1 MLLSA
6 LPLGMV
12 DTAWAISSRDTVV
25 DSGTCGG
32 TLNNSQLMKWTLT
45 SDGTL
50 TISGE
55 GNMFGAPWSQYKSKI
70 KKVVIG
76 EGVKSISD
84 NAFHYY
90 ENLRS
95 VSLPSTLT
103 SIGEAAFWACSSL
116 QSITL
121 PNNLTNI
128 GLNAFRA
135 CHSLTQ
141 VLIPA
146 SVTSIDGSAFECC
159 TGLTD
164 VVFEG
169 NSLEF
174 GSGATF
180 YDCTSLKNVFFNG
193 TRADWTA
200 SRGSSGSVLPAA
212 AQIYYKNDLISS
224 GTCGDNSSGNNTQW
238 KLTKAGTLIITVGTG
253 YTEGGI
259 ADFAYGKAPWYQDIY
274 DSGIRCLIIGSG
286 IKTIGS
292 YAFADC
298 TDLAEIIVPDGVISI
313 GNGAFLQNSGAKR
326 VVLPPSTV
334 YIGHGALRD
343 CSALTSVSLP
353 DSMSN
358 RLFLDMF
365 EGCTNLKSVDIPD
378 GITDIY
384 EGDLASCPNWTDIY
398 YDNWGRVW
406 NRVVSNVRD
415 SIPDRMNVHFKDN
428 IYDSGSC
435 GENVTWTLTADGT
448 LTISGTGA
456 MTDYTYDSR
465 SPWYSCR
472 TYIKRV
478 VMQQGVTSIGGDAF
492 WDCSGL
498 TSVTIPDGVTSIGG
512 DAFWDCSGLTSV
524 TIPDGVTSI
533 GGYAFRGC
541 SGLTSVTIPEG
552 VTSIGD
558 YAFDNCSSLT
568 DIYYGGYGTDWQKLN
583 VSIPTSAT
591 VHFKDNIYGKGDC
604 GINVTWELTGD
615 GTLIISGTGR
625 ISNYSH
631 DNNAPWYSCRAYI
644 KRVVIQQG
652 VRAIGDRAFWD
663 CSGLTSVTIPDG
675 VTSIGDYAFAYCV
688 SLTSATIPEGV
699 TSIGWS
705 AFENCTALT
714 FMTIPE
720 GVTSI
725 GNSAFSGCSGL
736 TSVTIPSSVTSIGW
750 SAFKNCTALTFM
762 TIPESVTYIS
772 GEVFSNCVRLAR
784 VTIPKSVTE
793 IGSKAF
799 YYCDS
804 LTDVYYAGTAADWA
818 KISISEGNE
827 DLTSAALRCA
837 PASLSAPTVT
847 GGNDSQGRPTLKWK
861 AVSGAAKYEVYR
873 ARSKDGDY
881 IKYSTVTGTSYTN
894 ISYIENGNTYYYKV
908 RALDASGT
916 AGAWSSV
923 VSVTYK
929 QTLPAPIVTG
939 GNDSQGRPTLKWKAV
954 SGAAKY
960 EVYRARSKNG
970 DYIKYS
976 TVTGTSYTN
985 TSYIENGNTYYYKVR
1000 ALKSSGT
1007 AGAWS
1012 SIVSVTYKQTLPA
1025 PTVTGGNDAQGRPT
1039 LKWNAVS
1046 GAAKYEVY
1054 RARSR
1059 DGSYSKYSTV
1069 TGTSYTNTSYI
1080 EDGNTYYYKVRA
1092 LDANGTA
1099 GAWSSI
1105 VSVTY
1110 KQTLPAPTV
1119 TGGNDS
1125 QGRPTLKWKA
1135 VTGAAK
1141 YEVYRARSKDGDY
1154 IKYSTVTGTSYTNT
1168 SYIEN
1173 GNTYYYKVRA
1183 LDANGTAGA
1192 WSSVVSVTY
1201 KQTLPAPAV
1210 TGGND
1215 SQGRPT
1221 LKWKAVT
1228 GAAKYEVYRAR
1239 SKDGDYIKYS
1249 TVTGT
1254 SYTNTSYIENG
1265 NTYYYKVRALDANGT
1280 AGAWSSVVSVT
1291 YKQTLPAPT
1300 VTGGNDAQGRP
1311 TLTWKAV
1318 TGAAKY
1324 EVYRARS
1331 KDGDYIKYST
1341 VTGTSYTNTS
1351 YIENGNTYYYKV
1363 RALDANGTAGAW
1375 SSIVSVTYRKP
1386 AAATVASG
1394 KCGDSAK
1401 WTLDAAG
1408 TLTISGSGKTWDF
1421 IDEDWNANAPWY
1433 DASLRLRIKKVVV
1446 EKGITYVGTRAF
1458 YDCSE
1463 MTSVSLPT
1471 TLETMGADVFMY
1483 CTGLTSVTI
1492 PDGVTFI
1499 SGDFFLGCT
1508 SLKSVTL
1515 PDSLRNIGGC
1525 TFMYCA
1531 SLTSVRLPANLR
1543 YITWRMF
1550 KDCTSLTSVTIPRGT
1565 VEVKKEAFDGC
1576 TSLKN
1581 VTFTGSAADWKGV
1594 TIRPGN
1600 TALTS
1605 AAIKCIGSTV
1615 LTAPTLTLSVS
1626 KKGQPTLKWS
1636 AVSGAAGYQL
1646 WCSYDGGN
1654 DYDPSYRWLANNDK
1668 TATSYTV
1675 PADTLKKGQTYTF
1688 KVRAV
1693 TSSGAVGSF
1702 SKEVTFTYNPAA
1714 SLPAPTVT
1722 GGNDAQG
1729 RPTLKWNAVSGA
1741 AKYEVYRARSL
1752 NGDYIKYSTVTGT
1765 SYTNISYI
1773 ENGNTYYYKVRALDA
1788 NGTAGA
1794 WSSIVSVTYRKPAA
1808 ATVASGKCGDSA
1820 KWTLDA
1826 AGTLTIT
1833 GAGPMADYGA
1843 YGPWYIAHLTDIKKV
1858 VVQEGVT
1865 TIGDHAFAN
1874 LSYVTSVTIPSSIT
1888 SIGAHAFEKCRLGG
1902 AVTLPEGLT
1911 AIGDFAFSGSGMAS
1925 LTLPESLRTI
1935 GNSAFLF
1942 CSLRELTIP
1951 DGVTSIGT
1959 GAFCNA
1965 SLTSV
1970 KLPASGVTLGDSL
1983 FQECENLT
1991 DVTLPADLTVI
2002 GPSMFEN
2009 CGSLKNVT
2017 IPSGVTHIG
2026 NAAFAACEALPEI
2039 RLPDGME
2046 ALGSEAFVGCRAVT
2060 KVYIPRSLTSIGEAA
2075 FRICEG
2081 LTDVYYGGT
2090 AAEWLAISVADRND
2104 PLLNAALHCTGQ
2116 SASRLDVP
2124 AMTLGEDCSDG
2135 KPTVWWPAVTGAE
2148 RYEIWRA
2155 QAASDGSA
2163 PAASAYTLIVSADVT
2178 FHKDTTAEADT
2189 WYYYKV
2195 RAVSGSTY
2203 SDFSQE
2209 ARRYCEAPPTM
2220 DTPEITSLELDDS
2233 GKPVLTWRTVEGAAR
2248 YQVFRSE
2255 DNGFSYSPMG
2265 TVLPTGSDTITWT
2278 DTTAVSGTG
2287 YYYGVGCYDDNGH
2300 YSSFGGGE
2308 WWVTAR

>member
-1 MLLSA
+1 MKKRILSILLAAVMLLSA
-6 LPLGMV
+6 LPLGIV

-146 SVTSIDGSAFECC
+146 SVTNIDGSAFECC

-378 GITDIY
+378 GITDIH

-478 VMQQGVTSIGGDAF
+478 VMQQGVTSIGDHAF

-512 DAFWDCSGLTSV
+512 DAFSGCAALTSV
-524 TIPDGVTSI
+524 TIPG
-533 GGYAFRGC
+533 
-541 SGLTSVTIPEG
+541 SVTNVG
-552 VTSIGD
+552 Q

-568 DIYYGGYGTDWQKLN
+568 DIYYGGYGTDWQKLD

-591 VHFKDNIYGKGDC
+591 VHYKDNIYGKGDC

-625 ISNYSH
+625 ISNYSY

-699 TSIGWS
+699 TSIG
-705 AFENCTALT
+705 
-714 FMTIPE
+714 
-720 GVTSI
+720 G
-725 GNSAFSGCSGL
+725 SAFSGCSGL

-750 SAFKNCTALTFM
+750 SAFENCTALTFM

-772 GEVFSNCVRLAR
+772 EEVFSNCIRLAR

-793 IGSKAF
+793 ISSKAF

-827 DLTSAALRCA
+827 DLLAAALHCKPTPLTA
-837 PASLSAPTVT
+837 PSVT
-847 GGNDSQGRPTLKWK
+847 GGNDSQGRPTLKWDK
-861 AVSGAAKYEVYR
+861 VAGAAKYEVYR
-873 ARSKDGDY
+873 SYSQNGNY
-881 IKYSTVTGTSYTN
+881 SKYSTQTSTGYTN
-894 ISYIENGNTYYYKV
+894 SSYLTSGSTYYYKV
-908 RALDASGT
+908 RALDANGT
-916 AGAWSSV
+916 AGPWSDV
-923 VSVTYK
+923 VAVTCRLGL
-929 QTLPAPIVTG
+929 T
-939 GNDSQGRPTLKWKAV
+939 
-954 SGAAKY
+954 
-960 EVYRARSKNG
+960 
-970 DYIKYS
+970 
-976 TVTGTSYTN
+976 
-985 TSYIENGNTYYYKVR
+985 
-1000 ALKSSGT
+1000 
-1007 AGAWS
+1007 
-1012 SIVSVTYKQTLPA
+1012 A

-1039 LKWNAVS
+1039 LKWNAVT

-1059 DGSYSKYSTV
+1059 
-1069 TGTSYTNTSYI
+1069 
-1080 EDGNTYYYKVRA
+1080 
-1092 LDANGTA
+1092 
-1099 GAWSSI
+1099 
-1105 VSVTY
+1105 
-1110 KQTLPAPTV
+1110 
-1119 TGGNDS
+1119 
-1125 QGRPTLKWKA
+1125 
-1135 VTGAAK
+1135 
-1141 YEVYRARSKDGDY
+1141 
-1154 IKYSTVTGTSYTNT
+1154 
-1168 SYIEN
+1168 
-1173 GNTYYYKVRA
+1173 
-1183 LDANGTAGA
+1183 
-1192 WSSVVSVTY
+1192 
-1201 KQTLPAPAV
+1201 
-1210 TGGND
+1210 
-1215 SQGRPT
+1215 
-1221 LKWKAVT
+1221 
-1228 GAAKYEVYRAR
+1228 
-1239 SKDGDYIKYS
+1239 
-1249 TVTGT
+1249 
-1254 SYTNTSYIENG
+1254 
-1265 NTYYYKVRALDANGT
+1265 
-1280 AGAWSSVVSVT
+1280 
-1291 YKQTLPAPT
+1291 
-1300 VTGGNDAQGRP
+1300 
-1311 TLTWKAV
+1311 
-1318 TGAAKY
+1318 
-1324 EVYRARS
+1324 
-1331 KDGDYIKYST
+1331 
-1341 VTGTSYTNTS
+1341 
-1351 YIENGNTYYYKV
+1351 
-1363 RALDANGTAGAW
+1363 
-1375 SSIVSVTYRKP
+1375 
-1386 AAATVASG
+1386 SG
-1394 KCGDSAK
+1394 
-1401 WTLDAAG
+1401 
-1408 TLTISGSGKTWDF
+1408 
-1421 IDEDWNANAPWY
+1421 E
-1433 DASLRLRIKKVVV
+1433 
-1446 EKGITYVGTRAF
+1446 
-1458 YDCSE
+1458 
-1463 MTSVSLPT
+1463 
-1471 TLETMGADVFMY
+1471 
-1483 CTGLTSVTI
+1483 
-1492 PDGVTFI
+1492 
-1499 SGDFFLGCT
+1499 
-1508 SLKSVTL
+1508 
-1515 PDSLRNIGGC
+1515 
-1525 TFMYCA
+1525 
-1531 SLTSVRLPANLR
+1531 
-1543 YITWRMF
+1543 
-1550 KDCTSLTSVTIPRGT
+1550 
-1565 VEVKKEAFDGC
+1565 
-1576 TSLKN
+1576 
-1581 VTFTGSAADWKGV
+1581 
-1594 TIRPGN
+1594 
-1600 TALTS
+1600 
-1605 AAIKCIGSTV
+1605 
-1615 LTAPTLTLSVS
+1615 
-1626 KKGQPTLKWS
+1626 
-1636 AVSGAAGYQL
+1636 
-1646 WCSYDGGN
+1646 
-1654 DYDPSYRWLANNDK
+1654 
-1668 TATSYTV
+1668 
-1675 PADTLKKGQTYTF
+1675 
-1688 KVRAV
+1688 
-1693 TSSGAVGSF
+1693 
-1702 SKEVTFTYNPAA
+1702 
-1714 SLPAPTVT
+1714 
-1722 GGNDAQG
+1722 
-1729 RPTLKWNAVSGA
+1729 
-1741 AKYEVYRARSL
+1741 
-1752 NGDYIKYSTVTGT
+1752 YIKYSTVTGT

-1808 ATVASGKCGDSA
+1808 ATAASGKCGDSA

-1826 AGTLTIT
+1826 AGTLTISGT
-1833 GAGPMADYGA
+1833 GRMYDYEWPADRG
-1843 YGPWYIAHLTDIKKV
+1843 GTTPPWLANKYRDSIRTLRVEQGITYI
-1858 VVQEGVT
+1858 GRC
-1865 TIGDHAFAN
+1865 AFDSCSN
-1874 LSYVTSVTIPSSIT
+1874 LSDVTLPTSLRIIGQCAFNDCTALRSIQ
-1888 SIGAHAFEKCRLGG
+1888 
-1902 AVTLPEGLT
+1902 LPEGLT
-1911 AIGDFAFSGSGMAS
+1911 AIKEDAFNAAGLVSITFPS
-1925 LTLPESLRTI
+1925 T
-1935 GNSAFLF
+1935 
-1942 CSLRELTIP
+1942 LRELRNGAFMNCEKLQSLRLPEGLTTIGVWAFYCNPNISSIYIPASVTMIGEEAFIYYNNLATVRYGGSQSQWNAVSVAANAFP
-1951 DGVTSIGT
+1951 DGV
-1959 GAFCNA
+1959 CY
-1965 SLTSV
+1965 V
-1970 KLPASGVTLGDSL
+1970 Y
-1983 FQECENLT
+1983 
-1991 DVTLPADLTVI
+1991 
-2002 GPSMFEN
+2002 
-2009 CGSLKNVT
+2009 NV
-2017 IPSGVTHIG
+2017 
-2026 NAAFAACEALPEI
+2026 N
-2039 RLPDGME
+2039 
-2046 ALGSEAFVGCRAVT
+2046 
-2060 KVYIPRSLTSIGEAA
+2060 
-2075 FRICEG
+2075 
-2081 LTDVYYGGT
+2081 
-2090 AAEWLAISVADRND
+2090 
-2104 PLLNAALHCTGQ
+2104 
-2116 SASRLDVP
+2116 
-2124 AMTLGEDCSDG
+2124 
-2135 KPTVWWPAVTGAE
+2135 
-2148 RYEIWRA
+2148 
-2155 QAASDGSA
+2155 
-2163 PAASAYTLIVSADVT
+2163 
-2178 FHKDTTAEADT
+2178 
-2189 WYYYKV
+2189 
-2195 RAVSGSTY
+2195 
-2203 SDFSQE
+2203 
-2209 ARRYCEAPPTM
+2209 
-2220 DTPEITSLELDDS
+2220 
-2233 GKPVLTWRTVEGAAR
+2233 
-2248 YQVFRSE
+2248 
-2255 DNGFSYSPMG
+2255 
-2265 TVLPTGSDTITWT
+2265 
-2278 DTTAVSGTG
+2278 
-2287 YYYGVGCYDDNGH
+2287 
-2300 YSSFGGGE
+2300 
-2308 WWVTAR
+2308 

>member
-1 MLLSA
+1 MKKRILSILLAVLMLLSA

-12 DTAWAISSRDTVV
+12 DTA
-25 DSGTCGG
+25 
-32 TLNNSQLMKWTLT
+32 
-45 SDGTL
+45 
-50 TISGE
+50 
-55 GNMFGAPWSQYKSKI
+55 Y
-70 KKVVIG
+70 
-76 EGVKSISD
+76 
-84 NAFHYY
+84 
-90 ENLRS
+90 
-95 VSLPSTLT
+95 
-103 SIGEAAFWACSSL
+103 
-116 QSITL
+116 
-121 PNNLTNI
+121 
-128 GLNAFRA
+128 
-135 CHSLTQ
+135 
-141 VLIPA
+141 
-146 SVTSIDGSAFECC
+146 
-159 TGLTD
+159 
-164 VVFEG
+164 
-169 NSLEF
+169 
-174 GSGATF
+174 
-180 YDCTSLKNVFFNG
+180 
-193 TRADWTA
+193 
-200 SRGSSGSVLPAA
+200 AA
-212 AQIYYKNDLISS
+212 ALAS
-224 GTCGDNSSGNNTQW
+224 GKCGD
-238 KLTKAGTLIITVGTG
+238 
-253 YTEGGI
+253 
-259 ADFAYGKAPWYQDIY
+259 
-274 DSGIRCLIIGSG
+274 
-286 IKTIGS
+286 
-292 YAFADC
+292 
-298 TDLAEIIVPDGVISI
+298 
-313 GNGAFLQNSGAKR
+313 
-326 VVLPPSTV
+326 
-334 YIGHGALRD
+334 
-343 CSALTSVSLP
+343 SA
-353 DSMSN
+353 
-358 RLFLDMF
+358 
-365 EGCTNLKSVDIPD
+365 
-378 GITDIY
+378 
-384 EGDLASCPNWTDIY
+384 
-398 YDNWGRVW
+398 
-406 NRVVSNVRD
+406 
-415 SIPDRMNVHFKDN
+415 
-428 IYDSGSC
+428 
-435 GENVTWTLTADGT
+435 TWTLDNTGT

-456 MTDYTYDSR
+456 TYNYDMDDDGNSAA
-465 SPWYSCR
+465 PWCTKARIQRVNKVVVNSGITELGYSMFSNC
-472 TYIKRV
+472 T
-478 VMQQGVTSIGGDAF
+478 Q
-492 WDCSGL
+492 L
-498 TSVTIPDGVTSIGG
+498 TSVSLP
-512 DAFWDCSGLTSV
+512 SGLKR
-524 TIPDGVTSI
+524 I
-533 GGYAFRGC
+533 GSCLFLGC
-541 SGLTSVTIPEG
+541 TRL
-552 VTSIGD
+552 
-558 YAFDNCSSLT
+558 
-568 DIYYGGYGTDWQKLN
+568 
-583 VSIPTSAT
+583 SA
-591 VHFKDNIYGKGDC
+591 I
-604 GINVTWELTGD
+604 
-615 GTLIISGTGR
+615 
-625 ISNYSH
+625 
-631 DNNAPWYSCRAYI
+631 
-644 KRVVIQQG
+644 
-652 VRAIGDRAFWD
+652 
-663 CSGLTSVTIPDG
+663 
-675 VTSIGDYAFAYCV
+675 
-688 SLTSATIPEGV
+688 
-699 TSIGWS
+699 
-705 AFENCTALT
+705 
-714 FMTIPE
+714 
-720 GVTSI
+720 
-725 GNSAFSGCSGL
+725 
-736 TSVTIPSSVTSIGW
+736 TIPSSVTTIESNAFTHCDSITAITLPGGLRTMGDAVCSQMAKLTTATVSGGVTYLSNYAFNDCPSLKTITLPNTVRSIGIC
-750 SAFKNCTALTFM
+750 AFRYDTALKDVYFNG
-762 TIPESVTYIS
+762 SVTQWTSIQ
-772 GEVFSNCVRLAR
+772 
-784 VTIPKSVTE
+784 I
-793 IGSKAF
+793 
-799 YYCDS
+799 
-804 LTDVYYAGTAADWA
+804 AG
-818 KISISEGNE
+818 EGN
-827 DLTSAALRCA
+827 SALYNADVHC
-837 PASLSAPTVT
+837 T
-847 GGNDSQGRPTLKWK
+847 G
-861 AVSGAAKYEVYR
+861 
-873 ARSKDGDY
+873 
-881 IKYSTVTGTSYTN
+881 
-894 ISYIENGNTYYYKV
+894 
-908 RALDASGT
+908 
-916 AGAWSSV
+916 
-923 VSVTYK
+923 
-929 QTLPAPIVTG
+929 
-939 GNDSQGRPTLKWKAV
+939 
-954 SGAAKY
+954 
-960 EVYRARSKNG
+960 
-970 DYIKYS
+970 
-976 TVTGTSYTN
+976 
-985 TSYIENGNTYYYKVR
+985 
-1000 ALKSSGT
+1000 
-1007 AGAWS
+1007 
-1012 SIVSVTYKQTLPA
+1012 LPA
-1025 PTVTGGNDAQGRPT
+1025 PTVTGGNDSQGRPT

-1059 DGSYSKYSTV
+1059 SG
-1069 TGTSYTNTSYI
+1069 
-1080 EDGNTYYYKVRA
+1080 E
-1092 LDANGTA
+1092 
-1099 GAWSSI
+1099 
-1105 VSVTY
+1105 
-1110 KQTLPAPTV
+1110 
-1119 TGGNDS
+1119 
-1125 QGRPTLKWKA
+1125 
-1135 VTGAAK
+1135 
-1141 YEVYRARSKDGDY
+1141 Y

-1192 WSSVVSVTY
+1192 WSSIVSVTY
-1201 KQTLPAPAV
+1201 KQTLPAPIV

-1221 LKWKAVT
+1221 LKWNAVS

-1239 SKDGDYIKYS
+1239 SL
-1249 TVTGT
+1249 
-1254 SYTNTSYIENG
+1254 N
-1265 NTYYYKVRALDANGT
+1265 
-1280 AGAWSSVVSVT
+1280 
-1291 YKQTLPAPT
+1291 
-1300 VTGGNDAQGRP
+1300 
-1311 TLTWKAV
+1311 
-1318 TGAAKY
+1318 
-1324 EVYRARS
+1324 
-1331 KDGDYIKYST
+1331 GDYIKYST

-1375 SSIVSVTYRKP
+1375 SSIVSVTYKQTLSAPTVTGGNDAQGRPTLTWKVVTGAAKYEVYRARSMNGDYVKYSTVTGTSYTNTSYIEDGNTYYYKVRALKSDGTAGAWSSIVSVTYKQTLSAPSVTGGNDAQGRPTLKWKAVTGAAKYEVYRARSKDGDYIKYSTVTGTSYTNISYIENGNTYYYKVRALKSDGTAGAWSSIVSVTYRKP

-1394 KCGDSAK
+1394 KCGDSAAWK
-1401 WTLDAAG
+1401 LDAAG

-1433 DASLRLRIKKVVV
+1433 DVSLRLRIKKVVV
-1446 EKGITYVGTRAF
+1446 EKGITYVGTWAF

-1499 SGDFFLGCT
+1499 SGDFFRGCT

-1515 PDSLRNIGGC
+1515 PDSLRETGGC
-1525 TFMYCA
+1525 TFMYCT
-1531 SLTSVRLPANLR
+1531 SLTSVRLPATLLS
-1543 YITWRMF
+1543 ISWQMF
-1550 KDCTSLTSVTIPRGT
+1550 KDCKSLTSLTIPRS
-1565 VEVKKEAFDGC
+1565 VVDVKQDAFSGC
-1576 TSLKN
+1576 TALKN
-1581 VTFTGSAADWKGV
+1581 VTYTGTTADWK
-1594 TIRPGN
+1594 
-1600 TALTS
+1600 ALTIYS
-1605 AAIKCIGSTV
+1605 GNEALTRANVRCTGSTV

-1646 WCSYDGGN
+1646 WCSYDSGDGTGPW
-1654 DYDPSYRWLANNDK
+1654 YHWLTNLDK
-1668 TATSYTV
+1668 GTASFT
-1675 PADTLKKGQTYTF
+1675 DDRELEKGRTYTY

-1714 SLPAPTVT
+1714 SLAAPTVT
-1722 GGNDAQG
+1722 AGLDDQGYPALTWPAVPDAA
-1729 RPTLKWNAVSGA
+1729 R
-1741 AKYEVYRARSL
+1741 YEVYRAASEDGNFAQL
-1752 NGDYIKYSTVTGT
+1752 AAITSN
-1765 SYTNISYI
+1765 SYTNSAVLTD
-1773 ENGNTYYYKVRALDA
+1773 GAAYYYKVRALDSD
-1788 NGTAGA
+1788 GEAGPF
-1794 WSSIVSVTYRKPAA
+1794 SDVVSVTYTARPAL
-1808 ATVASGKCGDSA
+1808 VASGKCGDSA
-1820 KWTLDA
+1820 SWKLDA
-1826 AGTLTIT
+1826 DGVLTITGAGPMADYGQHASDNCAPWRTYANDIKKVVVQKGVTAIGSYAFASLERVTSVTIPEGVTSIGSSAFENCGLMAYGGLGAVTLPEGLTTIGSSAFSGSYMDSLTLPESLRTIGGAAFEKSHLKTLTIPGGVTSIGNGAFKSSHLTSIQLPDGAQLGAMLFYQCYELTDVTLPADLTVIGDSMFENCTKLTHVTIPSGVTRIEREAFAMCGALEEIRLPEGVETIGVIAFSGCVAMTGAYLPRSLTTIESGAFSACRSLTDVYYGGTAAEWLAISVADRNDPLLNAALHCTGSALVASGKCGDSASWKLDADGVLTIT

-1959 GAFCNA
+1959 GAFYNA

-2081 LTDVYYGGT
+2081 LTDVYYSGT
-2090 AAEWLAISVADRND
+2090 AAEWAAISVADRND

-2203 SDFSQE
+2203 SDFSQA